1 LQGIAGAGL
10 IAASLSS
17 IGNAFPAGHRRT
29 DATGVWAAAV
39 GGGIALGP
47 VAGAGLAAALGWR
60 SSFWL
65 EAAAA
70 AALVLTGTTLA
81 ESRAATKRPFDLPAV
96 LTLGAGMACLTA
108 GIIEGRTSWSSAAT
122 IAARRIGDAPKW
134 RVRTQRL
141 RVPHAD
147 LRSGHARPVPA
158 LLRCGRRSAQLV
170 LHGRFVPGE
179 SRRGRTARGYAVRD
193 RHDDGPRW
201 QHA

>member
-1 LQGIAGAGL
+1 MELLGRPRILQGIAGAGL

-17 IGNAFPAGHRRT
+17 IGHAFPAGHRRT
-29 DATGVWAAAV
+29 HATGVWAAAV

-47 VAGAGLAAALGWR
+47 VAGAGLAAAL
-60 SSFWL
+60 
-65 EAAAA
+65 
-70 AALVLTGTTLA
+70 VLAGTTLA

-96 LTLGAGMACLTA
+96 LALGAGMACLTA
-108 GIIEGRTSWSSAAT
+108 GIIEVRTSWSSAAT

-170 LHGRFVPGE
+170 LQGRFVPGE